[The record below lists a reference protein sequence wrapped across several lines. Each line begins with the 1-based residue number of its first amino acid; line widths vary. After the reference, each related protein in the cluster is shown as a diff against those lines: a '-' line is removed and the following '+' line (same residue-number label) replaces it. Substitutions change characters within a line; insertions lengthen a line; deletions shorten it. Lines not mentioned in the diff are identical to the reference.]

1 MATTCE
7 CGVGKTNQQIKTM
20 KKPTLKITSGSG
32 FSLVELLVVIA
43 VIAII
48 AAIAIPNIANV
59 TSAARESSYQR
70 NAQNLASVA
79 QAARAAGYTNDWG
92 ADTAALIT
100 QLTDG
105 VEVTSPN
112 GQTMNFKVD
121 ALDSGNAD
129 MVAGVGRYL
138 TINAT
143 TVVYDPSPAASTE

>member
-1 MATTCE
+1 
-7 CGVGKTNQQIKTM
+7 M

-79 QAARAAGYTNDWG
+79 QAARAAGYTNDWNPATPEG
-92 ADTAALIT
+92 LIG
-100 QLTDG
+100 QLTTG

-112 GQTMNFKVD
+112 NQTMSFKVD
-121 ALDSGNAD
+121 ALNVAD
-129 MVAGVGRYL
+129 AAEIGKYL
-138 TINAT
+138 TIDAT
-143 TVVYDPSPAASTE
+143 TVVYNPAGATSTE